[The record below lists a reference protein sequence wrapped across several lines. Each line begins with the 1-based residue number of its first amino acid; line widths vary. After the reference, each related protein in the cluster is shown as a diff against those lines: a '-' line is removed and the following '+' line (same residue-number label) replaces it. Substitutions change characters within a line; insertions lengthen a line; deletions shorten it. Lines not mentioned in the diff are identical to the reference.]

1 MQAASQEVQDK
12 LSLLRKL
19 KVRFA
24 CLVRDLASIPWAKD
38 RKSVELHGR
47 EQTFFFF
54 DNNLQ
59 TNRNITASQGT
70 SVQGMVLGLL
80 HGIACKEWSGLVFIM
95 VVSVVFSAW
104 NINIII
110 AAYHIK
116 NE

>member
-59 TNRNITASQGT
+59 TNRNITASQET
-70 SVQGMVLGLL
+70 PVQGMVLGLL
-80 HGIACKEWSGLVFIM
+80 HGIQCKEWSGLHHGCLSGIQCLEHQHNHR
-95 VVSVVFSAW
+95 SLS
-104 NINIII
+104 
-110 AAYHIK
+110 HQ
-116 NE
+116 E